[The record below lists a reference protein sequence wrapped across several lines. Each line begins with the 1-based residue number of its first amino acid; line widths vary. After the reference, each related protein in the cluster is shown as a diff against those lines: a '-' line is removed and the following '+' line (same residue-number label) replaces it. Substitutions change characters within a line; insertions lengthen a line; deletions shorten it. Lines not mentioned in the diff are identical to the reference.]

1 MTDPT
6 ALSRRHQ
13 PRGVGV
19 YTMALEQAVHGT
31 PEQAARRLA
40 SAGVSFVS
48 LLACW
53 QEDGRHG
60 PANVADLRTYG
71 PAFAE
76 AGIDV
81 WVWGYPWGEAQ
92 LVRAFVQRM
101 REAAADARAVGV
113 MLDPE
118 IGFKAERSA
127 LMEELLAHTVDSLGE
142 SLGLGFTSYGL
153 TSAHREFPWS
163 VCGGYGWGS
172 PQLYTVPI
180 ETARVAIQQWRGHG
194 WDHIV
199 PSVPTFGPNSEA
211 RLAAYAGAIA
221 GMSDGLI
228 FWQWK
233 GTSREEWR
241 AIEACAR
248 MFADVPP
255 ERSVT

>member
-1 MTDPT
+1 MYI
-6 ALSRRHQ
+6 SKHQ
-13 PRGVGV
+13 PRGVGI
-19 YTMALEQAVHGT
+19 YTMALERAVQGT

-40 SAGVSFVS
+40 SAGVSFVA

-60 PANVADLRTYG
+60 PANVEDLRTYG

-81 WVWGYPWGEAQ
+81 WVWGYPWGTPEC
-92 LVRAFVQRM
+92 VTRFVQRM
-101 REAAADARAVGV
+101 REAALDAQAVGV
-113 MLDPE
+113 LLDPE
-118 IGFKAERSA
+118 LGFKGAGAPFMRDLVEQ
-127 LMEELLAHTVDSLGE
+127 TVDSLDE
-142 SLGLGFTSYGL
+142 SLGLGVTSYGL
-153 TSAHREFPWS
+153 TSAHRDFPWAQ
-163 VCGGYGWGS
+163 CAGYGWGS
-172 PQLYTVPI
+172 PQLYTVPLATAQRAI
-180 ETARVAIQQWRGHG
+180 EQWREFG
-194 WDHIV
+194 WQHIV

-221 GMSDGLI
+221 GMSDGLA

-255 ERSVT
+255 ERSVA